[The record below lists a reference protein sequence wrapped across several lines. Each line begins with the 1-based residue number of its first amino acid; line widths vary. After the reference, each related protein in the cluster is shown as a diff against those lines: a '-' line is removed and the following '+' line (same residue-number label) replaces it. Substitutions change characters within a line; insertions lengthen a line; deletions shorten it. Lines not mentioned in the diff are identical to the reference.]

1 MCCMLTSWLMIIFGT
16 WGSTG
21 YLGRH
26 SLMSV
31 RLVSRFTPWL
41 PMDWKIESIHTLPLL
56 WWIRPRHCLI
66 LYLNF
71 TRGLKTFLWCHWN
84 RHLNFVRTLNISLTI
99 FGVFL
104 PLHLSLEEFINSM
117 NNLSINILKM
127 LKSHSITIKPALI
140 KKNLESKQKNYLIN

>member
-1 MCCMLTSWLMIIFGT
+1 MCCMLTSWLMIILET

-21 YLGRH
+21 YLGRR
-26 SLMSV
+26 SLMWV
-31 RLVSRFTPWL
+31 LLVSRFTPWL
-41 PMDWKIESIHTLPLL
+41 HMDWKIESIRTLPLL
-56 WWIRPRHCLI
+56 WWIRPRHCWI
-66 LYLNF
+66 LSLNF
-71 TRGLKTFLWCHWN
+71 TRGLKTFLWCRWN

-104 PLHLSLEEFINSM
+104 LLHLSLAEFINSM

-127 LKSHSITIKPALI
+127 LKSHSITIKPVLI